1 MSRDRH
7 SANSPTMSYNIA
19 AMLANRSTS
28 KTEPSTPIPLF
39 MEGSLSRCEP
49 STLKTH
55 IVDGSIEYS
64 RTFHANPPFHG
75 RFSFQVRTFRA
86 EDPYRGR
93 FNRKQPNLPR
103 QYPLFMEGSVSR
115 CEPSTPKTHIVDGSI
130 EYSRTFHAED
140 PYHGRFMPQ
149 KRTFHAE
156 DLYRGRFMLQKRT
169 LHARGRYHG
178 RFASLKSAY
187 YTWQRK

>member
-7 SANSPTMSYNIA
+7 SANIPTMRYNIA

-28 KTEPSTPIPLF
+28 KTEPSTL
-39 MEGSLSRCEP
+39 
-49 STLKTH
+49 
-55 IVDGSIEYS
+55 
-64 RTFHANPPFHG
+64 
-75 RFSFQVRTFRA
+75 
-86 EDPYRGR
+86 
-93 FNRKQPNLPR
+93 
-103 QYPLFMEGSVSR
+103 
-115 CEPSTPKTHIVDGSI
+115 KTHIVDGSI

-156 DLYRGRFMLQKRT
+156 GPYRGRFMPQKRT

-187 YTWQRK
+187 YTWQRKCLRTKHCQSLTGNIQYSEKLNIRIGTYPRQKSSARRALRRAPRNA

>member
-7 SANSPTMSYNIA
+7 SANIPSMRYNIA

-39 MEGSLSRCEP
+39 MEGS
-49 STLKTH
+49 
-55 IVDGSIEYS
+55 
-64 RTFHANPPFHG
+64 
-75 RFSFQVRTFRA
+75 
-86 EDPYRGR
+86 
-93 FNRKQPNLPR
+93 
-103 QYPLFMEGSVSR
+103 VSR

-130 EYSRTFHAED
+130 ENSRTFHAED

-149 KRTFHAE
+149 KRTFHA
-156 DLYRGRFMLQKRT
+156 
-169 LHARGRYHG
+169 RGRYHG

-187 YTWQRK
+187 YTWQRKCLRAKRCQSLTGNIQYSEKLNIRTGTYPRQKSSARRALRRAPRNA

>member
-1 MSRDRH
+1 
-7 SANSPTMSYNIA
+7 
-19 AMLANRSTS
+19 
-28 KTEPSTPIPLF
+28 

-75 RFSFQVRTFRA
+75 RFSFQVRTFHD
-86 EDPYRGR
+86 EDPYR
-93 FNRKQPNLPR
+93 
-103 QYPLFMEGSVSR
+103 
-115 CEPSTPKTHIVDGSI
+115 
-130 EYSRTFHAED
+130 
-140 PYHGRFMPQ
+140 GRFMPQ

-156 DLYRGRFMLQKRT
+156 GLYRGRFMLQKRT

-187 YTWQRK
+187 YTWQRKCLRTKHCQSLTGNIQYSEKLNIRIGTYPRQKSSARRALRRAPRSA

>member
-7 SANSPTMSYNIA
+7 SANIPTMRYNIA

-39 MEGSLSRCEP
+39 MEGSVSKCEP

-64 RTFHANPPFHG
+64 RTFHANTPFHG
-75 RFSFQVRTFRA
+75 RFSFQVRTFHA
-86 EDPYRGR
+86 EGPYRGR
-93 FNRKQPNLPR
+93 F
-103 QYPLFMEGSVSR
+103 
-115 CEPSTPKTHIVDGSI
+115 
-130 EYSRTFHAED
+130 
-140 PYHGRFMPQ
+140 MP
-149 KRTFHAE
+149 
-156 DLYRGRFMLQKRT
+156 QKRT

-178 RFASLKSAY
+178 RFAILKSAY
-187 YTWQRK
+187 YTWQRKCLRAKHCKSLTGNIQYSEKLNIRTGTYPRQKSSARRALRRAPRNA

>member
-7 SANSPTMSYNIA
+7 SANSPTMRYNIA

-28 KTEPSTPIPLF
+28 KIEPSTPIPLF
-39 MEGSLSRCEP
+39 MEGS
-49 STLKTH
+49 
-55 IVDGSIEYS
+55 
-64 RTFHANPPFHG
+64 
-75 RFSFQVRTFRA
+75 
-86 EDPYRGR
+86 
-93 FNRKQPNLPR
+93 
-103 QYPLFMEGSVSR
+103 VSK

-130 EYSRTFHAED
+130 ENSRTFHAED

-156 DLYRGRFMLQKRT
+156 GPYRGRFMPQKRT
-169 LHARGRYHG
+169 FHARGRYHG

-187 YTWQRK
+187 YTWQRKCLRTKHCQSLTGNIQYSEKLNIRIGTYPRQKSSARRALRRAPRNA

>member
-1 MSRDRH
+1 
-7 SANSPTMSYNIA
+7 
-19 AMLANRSTS
+19 
-28 KTEPSTPIPLF
+28 

-75 RFSFQVRTFRA
+75 RFSFQVRTFHA
-86 EDPYRGR
+86 EDPYRGW

-103 QYPLFMEGSVSR
+103 QYPFSWKVQFPGANLPRRRPISWTV
-115 CEPSTPKTHIVDGSI
+115 
-130 EYSRTFHAED
+130 HASE
-140 PYHGRFMPQ
+140 
-149 KRTFHAE
+149 AN
-156 DLYRGRFMLQKRT
+156 

-187 YTWQRK
+187 YTWQRKCLRTKHCQSLTGNIQYSEKLRGKSQARGEPYGELPAALDL